1 MVEHD
6 MMSGPP
12 SAEGENLNRRKR
24 VRKGTRSCWECKRR
38 KVRCQLSSED
48 VPVCSG
54 CLSRG
59 TTCLSQEYPEEREPS
74 NHGNQV
80 GERLGRME
88 ALLETLLAKV
98 SAYEEEEEAQK
109 MMTPESIGNDV
120 LSPFATSGSDA
131 TSSTPLITIFDSPIL
146 GRRDNSVSHTPASQ
160 STKSSSCRPPKDERI
175 RQILLDLL
183 PPQHETNSIVRSSSS
198 WFLVH
203 ALENRATSKCDSVS
217 SATSKLSELSRA
229 HPTKIART
237 LMFIAVC
244 LQQLD
249 PEFDKSKLHLFPT
262 VEARMEKMI
271 ITVQGLIT
279 SDDELV
285 STVNGLE
292 TLVLLGAFHINAGN
306 PRRAWMTFRRAMNIG
321 QLMGIHKPETSIEGG
336 WDMWLQ
342 MTQGDRYLSLLLG
355 LPAGANDPIYKPDE
369 TFDNPATDKDCLFTR
384 KMCDLSSRII
394 ERNEASGTH
403 AYATT
408 QEIDEGLD
416 RLAKEMPASWW
427 AIPDIVEN
435 DRSHGAALTFDRLM
449 AQVWFF
455 QLEALLHL
463 PFMLKSERRF
473 EYSKFSCLK
482 ASREVLWRY
491 LALRS
496 AENKSFCC
504 KIIDFGALTAS
515 VTLFLGLLE
524 PVTGIESPERKSDRN
539 LIQTVLESMEEL
551 SQGGKDVVATQSVN
565 VIKSLLAIDDASGRN
580 TGNLKL
586 TIPYFG
592 TISIIRPHKISQGS
606 LSAPQ
611 YIPQQQ
617 PPNEEGQINPQHQL
631 QTLTINQNSAQ
642 QNWATQNFVPMT
654 SSQQNPMNLPHVS
667 FTSSQFPEVGPE
679 QQIEDWGLPVEM
691 DTLFFDSLLN
701 TDIEGNWIF

>member
-1 MVEHD
+1 MFGAPSIGDE
-6 MMSGPP
+6 PP
-12 SAEGENLNRRKR
+12 RKR

-48 VPVCSG
+48 VPVCAG

-59 TTCLSQEYPEEREPS
+59 TTCLSQEYPEERDLSS
-74 NHGNQV
+74 NGNQV

-88 ALLETLLAKV
+88 MLLETLVAKI
-98 SAYEEEEEAQK
+98 SAYEDEEEAQK

-120 LSPFATSGSDA
+120 LTPFTTSGSDPS
-131 TSSTPLITIFDSPIL
+131 TSTPLISIFDNPIL
-146 GRRDNSVSHTPASQ
+146 GRRDNSISHTPVSQ
-160 STKSSSCRPPKDERI
+160 SASTKTCSRPSKNERV
-175 RQILLDLL
+175 RQILVDLL
-183 PPQHETNSIVRSSSS
+183 PPQNETNMIIGSSSS
-198 WFLVH
+198 WFLTQ
-203 ALENRATSKCDSVS
+203 ALENHAIAKIDTVSTS
-217 SATSKLSELSRA
+217 TSNLAELSKQ

-237 LMFIAVC
+237 LMFLAVC

-249 PEFDKSKLHLFPT
+249 PQFDRSKLHLLPT
-262 VEARMEKMI
+262 PTARMEKMI
-271 ITVQGLIT
+271 VTVQGLVA

-285 STVNGLE
+285 STLHGIE

-306 PRRAWMTFRRAMNIG
+306 PRRAWMTFRRALNIG
-321 QLMGIHKPETSIEGG
+321 QLMGIHKSDTSIEGG
-336 WDMWLQ
+336 RQMWLQ
-342 MTQGDRYLSLLLG
+342 VTQADRYLSLLLG
-355 LPAGANDPIYKPDE
+355 LPAGAVDPVYKADE
-369 TFDNPATDKDCLFTR
+369 TFDNPHVNKEFLFGR

-394 ERNEASGTH
+394 ERNENASTH

-408 QEIDEGLD
+408 QEIDEDLD
-416 RLAKEMPASWW
+416 SLAKEMPASWW
-427 AIPDIVEN
+427 AIPDIVSN
-435 DRSHGAALTFDRLM
+435 DRSAEAARTFDKLM
-449 AQVWFF
+449 TQVWFF

-491 LALRS
+491 LALQS

-504 KIIDFGALTAS
+504 KIVDFGALTAS

-524 PVTGIESPERKSDRN
+524 PVVGTESPERISDRN

-551 SQGGKDVVATQSVN
+551 SQRGKDVVATQSVN
-565 VIKSLLAIDDASGRN
+565 VLKSLLAIDDGSGRN

-592 TISIIRPHKISQGS
+592 TISIIRPHKT
-606 LSAPQ
+606 PQ
-611 YIPQQQ
+611 EGKEGQKTLPYVQQQ
-617 PPNEEGQINPQHQL
+617 QQLKEQDQQSPQPQPEAH
-631 QTLTINQNSAQ
+631 TINQNLPQ
-642 QNWATQNFVPMT
+642 QNWPSHGFIPQNT
-654 SSQQNPMNLPHVS
+654 TQQNPLALPHVS
-667 FTSSQFPEVGPE
+667 FISSQFPPE
-679 QQIEDWGLPVEM
+679 DPELLSQDWGLPVEM

>member
-1 MVEHD
+1 M
-6 MMSGPP
+6 
-12 SAEGENLNRRKR
+12 
-24 VRKGTRSCWECKRR
+24 
-38 KVRCQLSSED
+38 
-48 VPVCSG
+48 
-54 CLSRG
+54 SRG

-74 NHGNQV
+74 NNGNQV

-88 ALLETLLAKV
+88 AMLETLVAKI

-120 LSPFATSGSDA
+120 LTPFATSGSDPS
-131 TSSTPLITIFDSPIL
+131 SSTPILTIFDSPIL
-146 GRRDNSVSHTPASQ
+146 GRRDNSASQ
-160 STKSSSCRPPKDERI
+160 TPVSQPTSTRTTSCRPPKNERI
-175 RQILLDLL
+175 RQILVDLL
-183 PPQHETNSIVRSSSS
+183 PPQNETNMIIHSSSS
-198 WFLVH
+198 WFLTH
-203 ALENRATSKCDSVS
+203 ALESRATLKMDAVS
-217 SATSKLSELSRA
+217 STTLNLAELSKQ
-229 HPTKIART
+229 HPTKIARS
-237 LMFIAVC
+237 LMYIAVC

-249 PEFDKSKLHLFPT
+249 PTFDKSRLHLFPSP
-262 VEARMEKMI
+262 EARMEKMI
-271 ITVQGLIT
+271 VTVQGLVA

-285 STVNGLE
+285 STLNGLE

-321 QLMGIHKPETSIEGG
+321 QLMGIHKPDTSLEGG
-336 WDMWLQ
+336 RQMWLQ
-342 MTQGDRYLSLLLG
+342 MTQGDRYLALLLG
-355 LPAGANDPIYKPDE
+355 LPAGAADPSYNLEE
-369 TFDNPATDKDCLFTR
+369 TFENPDVDKDQLFSR
-384 KMCDLSSRII
+384 KMCDLSTRII
-394 ERNEASGTH
+394 ERNECASTH

-416 RLAKEMPASWW
+416 CIAKEMPASWW
-427 AIPDIVEN
+427 AIPDIVVN
-435 DRSHGAALTFDRLM
+435 DRTPEAALTFDRLM
-449 AQVWFF
+449 IQVWFF

-524 PVTGIESPERKSDRN
+524 PLTGAESPERKSDRN
-539 LIQTVLESMEEL
+539 LVQTVLESMEEV

-565 VIKSLLAIDDASGRN
+565 VLKSLLAIDDTSGRN

-592 TISIIRPHKISQGS
+592 TISIIRPHKAPQQTQTSLPYIQPEQQPGEQGRTS
-606 LSAPQ
+606 PQHQQTHTIDPNSAPQ
-611 YIPQQQ
+611 HWPSHNFAPQNTTQQ
-617 PPNEEGQINPQHQL
+617 HPL
-631 QTLTINQNSAQ
+631 
-642 QNWATQNFVPMT
+642 
-654 SSQQNPMNLPHVS
+654 NLPHVS
-667 FTSSQFPEVGPE
+667 FTSSQFPALGPE
-679 QQIEDWGLPVEM
+679 QQFEDWGMPVEM

-701 TDIEGNWIF
+701 TDIEGNWVF

>member
-1 MVEHD
+1 
-6 MMSGPP
+6 MSGPP
-12 SAEGENLNRRKR
+12 SIGDEPPRKR

-48 VPVCSG
+48 VPVCAG

-59 TTCLSQEYPEEREPS
+59 TTCLSQEYPEERDLSS
-74 NHGNQV
+74 NGNQV

-88 ALLETLLAKV
+88 ALLETLVAKIA
-98 SAYEEEEEAQK
+98 AYEEEDEAQK
-109 MMTPESIGNDV
+109 MMTPESMGNDV
-120 LSPFATSGSDA
+120 LTPFTSSGSDP
-131 TSSTPLITIFDSPIL
+131 SSNTPVIAILNSPVL
-146 GRRDNSVSHTPASQ
+146 GRRDHSSSQTPASQ
-160 STKSSSCRPPKDERI
+160 SVSTKACRPPKNERV
-175 RQILLDLL
+175 RQILVDLL
-183 PPQHETNSIVRSSSS
+183 PPQNETNLIVGSSSS
-198 WFLVH
+198 WQLTQSLQYR
-203 ALENRATSKCDSVS
+203 ALSNNDPVDTATSNL
-217 SATSKLSELSRA
+217 AELSKQ

-237 LMFIAVC
+237 LMFIAMC

-249 PEFDKSKLHLFPT
+249 PQFDKSRLHLLPT
-262 VEARMEKMI
+262 PQARMEKI
-271 ITVQGLIT
+271 IHTVQGLVT

-285 STVNGLE
+285 STLNGLE
-292 TLVLLGAFHINAGN
+292 TLVSLGAFHINAGN
-306 PRRAWMTFRRAMNIG
+306 PRRGWITFRRALNIG
-321 QLMGIHKPETSIEGG
+321 QLMGIHKPDTSIEGG
-336 WDMWLQ
+336 RQMWLQ

-355 LPAGANDPIYKPDE
+355 LPAGAPDATYTVDE
-369 TFDNPATDKDCLFTR
+369 TFENPDANKDILFAR
-384 KMCDLSSRII
+384 KMCDLSTRII
-394 ERNEASGTH
+394 ERNESPSTH

-416 RLAKEMPASWW
+416 SLAKQMPASWW
-427 AIPDIVEN
+427 AIPDIVTN
-435 DRSHGAALTFDRLM
+435 DRSVEAAQTFEKLM
-449 AQVWFF
+449 IQVWFF
-455 QLEALLHL
+455 QLEALLYL

-504 KIIDFGALTAS
+504 KCIDFGALTAS

-524 PVTGIESPERKSDRN
+524 PVVGVESLERKSDRN
-539 LIQTVLESMEEL
+539 LVQTVLESMEEL

-565 VIKSLLAIDDASGRN
+565 VLKSLLAIDDGSGRN

-592 TISIIRPHKISQGS
+592 TISIIRPHK
-606 LSAPQ
+606 APQ
-611 YIPQQQ
+611 DIQTTLPYAQQQRPLGELEQNSPQQQ
-617 PPNEEGQINPQHQL
+617 QQAH
-631 QTLTINQNSAQ
+631 TIDQNLSQ
-642 QNWATQNFVPMT
+642 QNWPAHSFIPQNT
-654 SSQQNPMNLPHVS
+654 TQQNPLALPHVS
-667 FTSSQFPEVGPE
+667 FTSSQFPPELQE
-679 QQIEDWGLPVEM
+679 QQLQEWGLPVEM

>member
-1 MVEHD
+1 
-6 MMSGPP
+6 
-12 SAEGENLNRRKR
+12 
-24 VRKGTRSCWECKRR
+24 
-38 KVRCQLSSED
+38 
-48 VPVCSG
+48 
-54 CLSRG
+54 
-59 TTCLSQEYPEEREPS
+59 
-74 NHGNQV
+74 
-80 GERLGRME
+80 ME

-120 LSPFATSGSDA
+120 LTPFATSGSDA
-131 TSSTPLITIFDSPIL
+131 TSNTPIITLFDSPIL
-146 GRRDNSVSHTPASQ
+146 GRRDTSVSQTPVSHST
-160 STKSSSCRPPKDERI
+160 STKPSCRPPKNERI
-175 RQILLDLL
+175 RQVLLDLL
-183 PPQHETNSIVRSSSS
+183 PPQHETNLIVLSSSS

-203 ALENRATSKCDSVS
+203 ALENRVTSKCDSVS
-217 SATSKLSELSRA
+217 SATSKLSELARG

-262 VEARMEKMI
+262 PQARMEKMI

-321 QLMGIHKPETSIEGG
+321 QLMGIHKPDTSIEGG
-336 WDMWLQ
+336 WEMWLQ
-342 MTQGDRYLSLLLG
+342 MIQGDRYLSLLLG
-355 LPAGANDPIYKPDE
+355 LPAGCDDPGYKVDE
-369 TFDNPATDKDCLFTR
+369 TFDNPAINKDCLFTR

-394 ERNEASGTH
+394 ARNEASSTH

-435 DRSHGAALTFDRLM
+435 DRSLGAALTFDRLM

-455 QLEALLHL
+455 QLESLLHL

-524 PVTGIESPERKSDRN
+524 PVSGPESPERKSDRN

-551 SQGGKDVVATQSVN
+551 SQGGNDVVATQSVN

-592 TISIIRPHKISQGS
+592 TISIIRPHK
-606 LSAPQ
+606 APQ
-611 YIPQQQ
+611 DTPATLPYVPPQLQSGEQ
-617 PPNEEGQINPQHQL
+617 GNTSPQHQL
-631 QTLTINQNSAQ
+631 QSLTINQNSTQ
-642 QNWATQNFVPMT
+642 QNWPTSAHNFVPLHT
-654 SSQQNPMNLPHVS
+654 SQQNPMGLPHVS
-667 FTSSQFPEVGPE
+667 FTSSQFPEVGPD